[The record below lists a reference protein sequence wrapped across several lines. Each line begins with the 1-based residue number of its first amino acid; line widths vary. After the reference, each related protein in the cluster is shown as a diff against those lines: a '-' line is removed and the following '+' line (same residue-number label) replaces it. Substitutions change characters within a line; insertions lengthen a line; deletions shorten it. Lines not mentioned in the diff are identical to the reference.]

1 MSIYDDQELTIRGVE
16 ILASKWTWRLSDSE
30 YAVFHVETAPNWFH
44 RQTQRLF
51 LGIIWRQNE

>member
-1 MSIYDDQELTIRGVE
+1 MSTNDNQELTIKL
-16 ILASKWTWRLSDSE
+16 IDKPASKWTWRLADADDGLF
-30 YAVFHVETAPNWFH
+30 YVETAPNWFH